1 MATEFNIVDTI
12 THIGGTGGVLAIG
25 LYFIR
30 KWMNARESAE
40 LEIRKDIA
48 ERTTTVA
55 TDLAAKHEDSVKV
68 ITDKIQ
74 SNRDYYTQ
82 TYGDIKCSIDKLSD
96 HVAVTNGR
104 LSKTEGAIGSI
115 KDVCEERSR
124 IFYSPYTGQERRKN
138 T

>member
-25 LYFIR
+25 LYFIK
-30 KWMNARESAE
+30 KWMNAREDAE
-40 LEIRKDIA
+40 ANIRKEIA
-48 ERTTTVA
+48 QETTTVA
-55 TDLAAKHEDSVKV
+55 TNLASRHEQSVTE

-96 HVAVTNGR
+96 HVEATNGR
-104 LSKTEGAIGSI
+104 VKETEMAVRDVKTRC
-115 KDVCEERSR
+115 DERSKA
-124 IFYSPYTGQERRKN
+124 FYRAEDEERRKS
-138 T
+138 

>member
-40 LEIRKDIA
+40 VEIRKDIA

-96 HVAVTNGR
+96 HVAITNGR
-104 LSKTEGAIGSI
+104 IAKTEGAIQS
-115 KDVCEERSR
+115 VTVLCQERSNA
-124 IFYSPYTGQERRKN
+124 FYRNLDEERRKN

>member
-1 MATEFNIVDTI
+1 MATEFNIIDTI

-30 KWMNARESAE
+30 KWMNAREDNE
-40 LEIRKDIA
+40 KEIRKDIA

-96 HVAVTNGR
+96 HVEATNGR
-104 LSKTEGAIGSI
+104 VKETEMAVRDVKTRC
-115 KDVCEERSR
+115 DERSKA
-124 IFYSPYTGQERRKN
+124 FYRAEDEERRKS
-138 T
+138 